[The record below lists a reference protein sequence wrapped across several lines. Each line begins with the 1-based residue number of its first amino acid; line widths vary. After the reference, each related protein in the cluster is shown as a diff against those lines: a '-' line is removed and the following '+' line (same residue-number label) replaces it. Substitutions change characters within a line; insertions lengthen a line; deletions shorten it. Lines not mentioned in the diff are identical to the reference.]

1 MLELGRFQQLQENM
15 LNDPQYAK
23 DMRAVMWA
31 GSLHLKS
38 AKLIKKKRATR
49 EIKIKISKQA
59 EQLRNF

>member
-1 MLELGRFQQLQENM
+1 M
-15 LNDPQYAK
+15 
-23 DMRAVMWA
+23 
-31 GSLHLKS
+31 KS